1 MSEALWLT
9 LGGAAAAGFA
19 LGALHFQLLWWTTR
33 NLHTS
38 RRPHLRLAL
47 STTVRMGGLLAGLAL
62 VTRLQAPALLAALVG
77 VAGARAVVVR
87 WIAPSRR
94 ESGELAA

>member
-1 MSEALWLT
+1 MSEALWLS

-47 STTVRMGGLLAGLAL
+47 STMLRMGGLLAGLAL
-62 VTRLQAPALLAALVG
+62 VTGLQWAALVAALVG

-87 WIAPSRR
+87 RVAPSRR
-94 ESGELAA
+94 ASGEVAA